1 VRRRAANARGAPAS
15 ASSMNRSNDARG
27 QHRKRA
33 MARAC
38 ARARRAAGA
47 CVRKQCARGTSAN
60 SAVDGLNASRQQR
73 RLKPAGLG

>member
-1 VRRRAANARGAPAS
+1 VRGAPTR
-15 ASSMNRSNDARG
+15 ASSTYRSNDDARMG
-27 QHRKRA
+27 QQRKRA

-47 CVRKQCARGTSAN
+47 CVRKQCTRGTSAN

-73 RLKPAGLG
+73 RLKLAGLG